1 MDNIETVTLFVN
13 NLEDSKLFYAKAFSI
28 DVVYEDSVSWVFSI
42 GGLMLNLL
50 QKSEADELTTPL
62 KPGDATFGPTFLF
75 TARVDDVDS
84 TCHELERNGVGLLN
98 GPLDRPWGRRTA
110 AFSDPDGYVW
120 EIAQEVQPASP

>member
-1 MDNIETVTLFVN
+1 MDNIEAVTLFVN
-13 NLEDSKLFYAKAFSI
+13 DLENSKRFYAEAFRVN
-28 DVVYEDSVSWVFSI
+28 VVYEDGVSWAFGI

-62 KPGDATFGPTFLF
+62 KPGDANSGPTFIF
-75 TARVDDVDS
+75 TARVDDVDA
-84 TCHELERNGVGLLN
+84 TCRELERNGVGLLN

-120 EIAQEVQPASP
+120 EIAQEIQQESR